1 MQTLFI
7 VLGIWLLVNVLF
19 VVIMIPPRQPRRS
32 NGRKGFSCRSPVFIR
47 RGHHLDEDDSVS
59 LHHATIVLG
68 VGAFFSLTPPLLDAY
83 DELKAFIR
91 TRHSRVGTG
100 DDFPAADQP
109 PGSPNSRIP
118 DGRHGN
124 SSEPTSTKSD
134 EQT

>member
-19 VVIMIPPRQPRRS
+19 VVIMIPPRKTRRS
-32 NGRKGFSCRSPVFIR
+32 NGRKGSSCRWP
-47 RGHHLDEDDSVS
+47 GHHPDEDDDSVS
-59 LHHATIVLG
+59 LRQAIIALGLG
-68 VGAFFSLTPPLLDAY
+68 VFFSQTPPLLEAY

-91 TRHSRVGTG
+91 KRHSRVGTG

-109 PGSPNSRIP
+109 PGSANSRIR

-124 SSEPTSTKSD
+124 SSEPTSTKND

>member
-32 NGRKGFSCRSPVFIR
+32 DDRKGFRRRSPVFIR

-59 LHHATIVLG
+59 LRHAIIVLG

-83 DELKAFIR
+83 DELKAFVR
-91 TRHSRVGTG
+91 KRYSRVGTG

-109 PGSPNSRIP
+109 TGSLNSRIR
-118 DGRHGN
+118 DGRHSN
-124 SSEPTSTKSD
+124 SSEPTSTNND